1 MVAKT
6 CLIPWCC
13 QIALPYTTLKLAYL
27 IFPGS
32 PYLEGRKED
41 APTLVDTNCF
51 LLTVVDEDV
60 FVLIVDWMFASLFV
74 NVVI

>member
-1 MVAKT
+1 M
-6 CLIPWCC
+6 
-13 QIALPYTTLKLAYL
+13 
-27 IFPGS
+27 IFPWKPIS
-32 PYLEGRKED
+32 ERKED

-60 FVLIVDWMFASLFV
+60 FVLIVDWMLASLFV